1 MKIVKDHLR
10 NLGLVLA
17 TALFSATV
25 LTPSG
30 VLGQA
35 GAQQCPKP
43 QHISLTQAA
52 GAATP
57 VLANFPTIPCSAGFE
72 PNFGGTTLDRCVRH
86 TFSFPPPSEL
96 CCQCVE
102 GKHNTL
108 TLRYKALQGGPAGS
122 ASSANDT
129 FAIFSNGLAI
139 SGTSHALYSG
149 AVTTG
154 QIGTKTIRLKCS
166 WLTNNQL
173 NFLIQ
178 DDTSLI
184 SATLNVNA
192 CCVKK

>member
-1 MKIVKDHLR
+1 M
-10 NLGLVLA
+10 
-17 TALFSATV
+17 
-25 LTPSG
+25 
-30 VLGQA
+30 LGQA

-43 QHISLTQAA
+43 QHISLTQTA

-57 VLANFPTIPCSAGFE
+57 VLANFPTTPCSAGFE
-72 PNFGGTTLDRCVRH
+72 PNLGGTTSDRCVRH

-102 GKHNTL
+102 GKHSTL
-108 TLRYKALQGGPAGS
+108 TLRYKALQGGPA
-122 ASSANDT
+122 NDT
-129 FAIFSNGLAI
+129 FAIFSSGSVI

-154 QIGTKTIRLKCS
+154 QIVTKTIPLKCS